1 MKKLYNNQKL
11 LQKNIINLEVNPLIF
26 NSIIKHKF
34 IFIFIRYKAYLIFKN
49 SLKINPISALLNI
62 CLIVLNKKRFN
73 KFSFYSRS
81 ILNKKIQ
88 NGEIYGFFKYSW

>member
-26 NSIIKHKF
+26 NSIIKHRS

-49 SLKINPISALLNI
+49 SLKTNSISALLNI